1 MYSLYLP
8 NKHTIHADMSHQCRC
23 KVTSALHL
31 LWHDDA
37 LASCAYGYIIF
48 LNSKSQIHADV
59 SQHALN
65 SKRER
70 ERERERNKKEVST
83 SIQVIESDT
92 MQFEP
97 VSDPIIIN
105 SRDEI
110 SIHFF
115 SILRLETIVASTS
128 IQSYLSLALTL
139 MQRIFGCCN
148 TIISINRY

>member
-48 LNSKSQIHADV
+48 LNSKSQIQADV

-70 ERERERNKKEVST
+70 EREKQK
-83 SIQVIESDT
+83 
-92 MQFEP
+92 
-97 VSDPIIIN
+97 
-105 SRDEI
+105 
-110 SIHFF
+110 
-115 SILRLETIVASTS
+115 
-128 IQSYLSLALTL
+128 
-139 MQRIFGCCN
+139 G
-148 TIISINRY
+148 SINVHTGDRV